1 MDGRDPQSLLLA
13 AEPDPADDLIQLRLA
28 AEVWSTL
35 SSMEQQRLADQW
47 QERVSDLGFE
57 RLTLVDV
64 DNHRL
69 GRSALVGSGMI
80 LVNADLHPRQ

>member
-1 MDGRDPQSLLLA
+1 
-13 AEPDPADDLIQLRLA
+13 
-28 AEVWSTL
+28 
-35 SSMEQQRLADQW
+35 MEQQRLADQW
-47 QERVSDLGFE
+47 QERLSDLGFE

-64 DNHRL
+64 DNHPL